1 MKRLWPLFSVC
12 SALLV
17 WTQFVAAEPLA
28 GEEQKAVLKLA
39 NDFKAATLSKDHETI
54 VSLLYPEMV
63 KAAGGREKMVQ
74 MLKAEDDKNQAAG
87 VKIESLDLEA
97 PEFVHTGSKF
107 RVGFVTS
114 TMVAKVNDV
123 RIRSKSFFVAFAQL
137 GTRKWHLVDGTKMT
151 DAQFRQLFSGLP
163 TNVKLP
169 AVERT
174 QL

>member
-1 MKRLWPLFSVC
+1 MKRLWHLFSVC
-12 SALLV
+12 SVLIA

-28 GEEQKAVLKLA
+28 GEEQKAILKLA

-63 KAAGGREKMVQ
+63 RAAGGREKMVQ

-97 PEFVHTGSKF
+97 PELVHSGSKF

-114 TMVAKVNDV
+114 TMVAKVNDI
-123 RIRSKSFFVAFAQL
+123 RIRSKSFFIAFAQL

-151 DAQFRQLFSGLP
+151 DAQFRKLFAGLP
-163 TNVKLP
+163 DDLKLP
-169 AVERT
+169 GVEKV